1 MSESKKTI
9 VITGGNSGIGYATA
23 QRFIQEG
30 AEVIITG
37 RSAERVH
44 QAAQELGAT
53 GYVADVTD
61 LAALDQLKVDIEANH
76 GTIDTLFINAGVFK
90 GSPIEAIDEAHYTEV
105 MDINF
110 KGAVFTFQKL
120 LPLIQEGGSVIQ
132 LSSVNAYSGMPMAS
146 LYSASK
152 AAMNTF
158 TRTAAIELA
167 PRKIRVNSVNPG
179 PVETPIFGKTGME
192 QEQLEGFAA
201 AIQQSVP
208 LSRFGQPQDIA
219 NLVYFLASDEASF
232 ITGSEL
238 NVDGGISVNTLM

>member
-1 MSESKKTI
+1 MSTSQKTI

-23 QRFIQEG
+23 ERFAQEG

-37 RSAERVH
+37 RSAERV
-44 QAAQELGAT
+44 QEAAKTLGAT

-61 LAALDQLKVDIEANH
+61 LQALDQLKSDIEKNH

-90 GSPIEAIDEAHYTEV
+90 GSPIEAIDETHYNEV

-132 LSSVNAYSGMPMAS
+132 LSSVNAYSGMPMAA

-152 AAMNTF
+152 SAMNTF

-167 PRKIRVNSVNPG
+167 PKKIRVNSVNPG
-179 PVETPIFGKTGME
+179 PVETPIFSKTGME
-192 QEQLEGFAA
+192 QEQIEGFAA
-201 AIQQSVP
+201 AIQNSVP
-208 LSRFGQPQDIA
+208 LARFGQPKDIA

-232 ITGSEL
+232 ITGAEL
-238 NVDGGISVNTLM
+238 NVDGGISINTLM